1 MTSKAGAQT
10 IVDRLQWVILQTYG
24 RVDEVEG
31 AAEIS
36 QADVA
41 ALGLLGDLYAY
52 FHVEFQDL
60 SLLFF
65 VEIASLDGDLGVAV
79 DNLP

>member
-1 MTSKAGAQT
+1 
-10 IVDRLQWVILQTYG
+10 
-24 RVDEVEG
+24 VEG

-65 VEIASLDGDLGVAV
+65 VEVASLDGDLGVAV